1 MRRFINFLFL
11 LVLFTALFSCNYID
25 GRDECL
31 NLDDFEKFYYNG
43 NLYSLPSNH
52 SEISSKYSF
61 YGEKHQI
68 GYTIGVYNKVFETYA
83 LDTDVEENI
92 LFQKN
97 GKYFWLKEG
106 FEFPNLNECNVTKL
120 LIEKLDFEGYIVN
133 EREFVLE
140 DISINDLLIEYNA
153 DPNTESFLLS
163 YDNFVTYQMHH
174 IYENGIML
182 RASDSVAVFNGKIFA
197 KKYEQ
202 TVASKV
208 YVVNEMC
215 QLNLYEIITNL

>member
-11 LVLFTALFSCNYID
+11 LVLITALFSCNYIV

-52 SEISSKYSF
+52 YEISSKYSF

-120 LIEKLDFEGYIVN
+120 LIEKLDFEGYI
-133 EREFVLE
+133 EREFLLE

-215 QLNLYEIITNL
+215 QLNLYDIITNL